1 VSFKGEC
8 KNSLDYIYSSHVPI
22 NTLFAVEVQQKFDVS
37 AYFVGTDAAILRGT
51 VEKIESRSKSR
62 VTPRP
67 PARPGGAEQTGLCT
81 IRDRSRKESILY
93 FAVIEKVFPA
103 PVVVTYLYPRHPVP
117 TITTTTTVMR
127 KHYSNRIETSSV
139 LEADNK

>member
-37 AYFVGTDAAILRGT
+37 AYFVGTDAAIRGT

-103 PVVVTYLYPRHPVP
+103 PVVVTYLYPCHPVP

-127 KHYSNRIETSSV
+127 KHYSNRIE
-139 LEADNK
+139 ADNK